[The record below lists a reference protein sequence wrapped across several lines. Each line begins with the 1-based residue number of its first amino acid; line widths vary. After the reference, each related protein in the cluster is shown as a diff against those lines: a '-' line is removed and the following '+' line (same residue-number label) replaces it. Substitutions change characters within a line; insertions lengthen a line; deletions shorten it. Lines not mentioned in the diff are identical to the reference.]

1 MGLFKQMKDMKNVV
15 AAAPDMVDQ
24 AQQMQANAQQM
35 QAAQMQAA
43 QMGAVPGGVGGA
55 VDPAALEPIEGIS
68 LEEYARLSK
77 TIGTRGLDQAGIA
90 DYVQTQ
96 GHTPDAWQ
104 AAYDGWNERFKGNTA
119 LAVQYGNLYQQAAGS

>member
-35 QAAQMQAA
+35 QTAQMQAA
-43 QMGAVPGGVGGA
+43 QAGAVPGGVGGPLDA
-55 VDPAALEPIEGIS
+55 AALEPIAGIS

-77 TIGTRGLDQAGIA
+77 TIGTRGLDEAGLA
-90 DYVQTQ
+90 NYVVGQ
-96 GHTPDAWQ
+96 GHSVESWQ
-104 AAYDGWNERFKGNTA
+104 AAYEGWNDRFKGNTA
-119 LAVQYGNLYQQAAGS
+119 LAVQYGNLYQQASGA